1 MTKPINRL
9 IREDCEVHPLP
20 SLRTIMVRTFK
31 RGARR
36 HRLPDAADM
45 LVSRPHDPEAT
56 ELYLW
61 ELFAFTSRQI
71 DASLA
76 LGPTFARTVSE
87 LGEDVRNALP
97 AHSLA
102 ALEALVRIAP
112 LPLTDPRTLA
122 HSLVI
127 EDGKL
132 VEWLI
137 GQEQKQTKTKTESGQ
152 QIFRRLAAKYHPDR
166 ADGNAEVMSD
176 LNQLWGSVKQLGGTQ

>member
-1 MTKPINRL
+1 MTESISRL
-9 IREDCEVHPLP
+9 VREDCDVHPLP

-36 HRLPDAADM
+36 HRLPDAASM
-45 LVSRPHDPEAT
+45 LISRPRDPEAA

-61 ELFAFTSRQI
+61 ELFAFTSRHI

-76 LGPTFARTVSE
+76 LGPTFTRTVSE

-102 ALEALVRIAP
+102 ALEALARIAP
-112 LPLTDPRTLA
+112 LPLADPRTLA

-137 GQEQKQTKTKTESGQ
+137 GQKQTKTKTESGQ